1 MSRFATISEDQFKKL
16 IEDKDSKSTK
26 QATKV
31 AVSVFRSYLKEKHLE
46 DDFENF
52 PSEQLDD
59 ILSKFYLEMRKCC
72 GGVYKTSSFNAIR
85 HGLNRFLPN
94 VDIVN
99 DAKNFPKSTESF
111 KAMSAEIKRQG
122 GGGIDHH
129 PPIESEDLKKLY
141 NYLDVSNPVMLQKKV
156 FIDILIHFGRRGRE
170 GLR

>member
-1 MSRFATISEDQFKKL
+1 MSRFATISEDQFKKS

-31 AVSVFRSYLKEKHLE
+31 AVSVFRSYLKKKQLE
-46 DDFENF
+46 DDFEKF
-52 PSEQLDD
+52 PLEQLDD

-72 GGVYKTSSFNAIR
+72 GGVYKTSSFKAIR

-94 VDIVN
+94 VDILN
-99 DAKNFPKSTESF
+99 DAKNFPKTTETF
-111 KAMSAEIKRQG
+111 KAMSAEIKRQVVL
-122 GGGIDHH
+122 IIT
-129 PPIESEDLKKLY
+129 PLSNQKKLY

-156 FIDILIHFGRRGRE
+156 FIDIPIHFGRRGRE